1 MNEEEA
7 RDILERYKN
16 GNCTSEEKAMVE
28 LWLSSLEDKG
38 REWTVKERELFQ
50 KKLKAGIDSR
60 IGDRGV
66 RRSFPGKQILRV
78 AMVLLIVTSGLVAYY
93 FFTKQAGNIQPE
105 ISEAETVV
113 NDIEPGVNGAIL
125 TLANG
130 EKLVLDSAG
139 NGTLAVQSNIN
150 VLNID
155 GQLIYEGDV
164 SDAGA
169 TTYNTVSTPRAR
181 QFRLQLSD
189 GTKVWLN
196 AGSYIK
202 YPVQFGSEA
211 RRVEVSGEV
220 FFEVTTVL
228 DTKGKRIPFWVD
240 IITEGTAGGVIEVT
254 GTQFNV
260 NAYSDDMPLKTT
272 LVEGGIRYSK
282 GKISRVV
289 LPGEQIQLNQE
300 GTVRVVRNV
309 NVDAEVAWKNGY
321 FTYDRT
327 DIQVVM
333 KQLERWYDIEIEY
346 KNGKVPNEK
355 YWGDIERNATLS
367 DVLKILE
374 LSGVKFKLDG
384 KKLIVT
390 GS

>member
-1 MNEEEA
+1 MNEEQA

-16 GNCTSEEKAMVE
+16 GNCTSEEKEIVE
-28 LWLSSLEDKG
+28 RWLSSLEGKSN
-38 REWTVKERELFQ
+38 EWTPKEREQFQ
-50 KKLKAGIDSR
+50 QKLRAGIDSR
-60 IGDRGV
+60 INEPQIKKPFRGKLIF
-66 RRSFPGKQILRV
+66 RAAV
-78 AMVLLIVTSGLVAYY
+78 ALLIVTLGLTVYY
-93 FFTKQAGNIQPE
+93 FSTRQAENMQPAL
-105 ISEAETVV
+105 AETGTVV
-113 NDIEPGVNGAIL
+113 NDIEPGNNGAIL

-130 EKLVLDSAG
+130 EKLVLDSTG

-150 VLNID
+150 ILNID
-155 GQLIYEGDV
+155 GQLIYEGDA

-202 YPVQFGSEA
+202 YPVKFGTED
-211 RRVEVSGEV
+211 RRVEISGEV
-220 FFEVTTVL
+220 FFEVATVSN
-228 DTKGKRIPFWVD
+228 TNGKKIPFWVD
-240 IITEGTAGGVIEVT
+240 IITGQASGGVIEVT

-260 NAYSDDMPLKTT
+260 NAYSDDIPLKTT
-272 LVEGGIRYSK
+272 LLEGGIRYSN
-282 GKISRVV
+282 GNISQTV
-289 LPGEQIQLNQE
+289 LPGEQIQLSQE
-300 GTVRVVRNV
+300 GAVRIVKDV
-309 NVDAEVAWKNGY
+309 NTDAEVAWKNGY
-321 FTYDRT
+321 FTYDKT

-346 KNGKVPNEK
+346 KNGKIPNEK
-355 YWGDIERNATLS
+355 YWGDIERNSTLS
-367 DVLKILE
+367 EVLKILE
-374 LSGVKFKLDG
+374 LSGVKFKIDG